1 MGWTNVG
8 QNVGHLLLTPPCQ
21 VAFLGDPDGV
31 VFDEIIYPSGR
42 CLGRHLELLGE
53 QFSDSVLGSVSLLDD
68 FPDAGKGDLCLVASN

>member
-1 MGWTNVG
+1 MLDKM
-8 QNVGHLLLTPPCQ
+8 VGHLLLTPPYQ
-21 VAFLGDPDGV
+21 VTLLVGLNGV
-31 VFDEIIYPSGR
+31 VFDEIIYPSGH